1 MPEPVGKLHRE
12 RTRFYTTPGRTH
24 FYNTSRNHGF
34 SPGYTRTGY
43 FSQTSRKNLVGGF
56 SRLSTT
62 KSGFTTSFS
71 GENELE
77 CQNILCK
84 RGFLKRIFYSQFNN
98 LFNTDI
104 NTNNNCKKYGIILL
118 TLFFL
123 NLCITVLAFIAKDP
137 LTCRKELTDYSTGS
151 IHMVTIMPQDCNFS
165 SNGGKGFKIDHDKI
179 YVYYSILNY
188 PFHFSSVFK
197 LHSKLQFQ
205 GKISR
210 VNSDLDL
217 CGSYSKLHINGLHRV
232 INPCGSHVVNVYNDQ
247 FKFLRPKSESGKT
260 ETKADENSSDD
271 KAASDSRSS
280 GSRNDNANSNDDDD
294 DREEDLE
301 GWEEMELD
309 DRKELLISRQEY
321 GYSRNISKE
330 DRLTFNDYYWM
341 GDTIEYSKD
350 IKIGMAKDF
359 DLLNGWNSKNR
370 IYHQLNSENSGVGVR
385 NGHFVQ
391 WMSPAP
397 FPDFTKLYGVLQG
410 PAEVPLTFKFVNNYD
425 VTAFHGKKFLV
436 LKASSYNI
444 GNLLFL
450 RVIFMVFT
458 LLSLSFSLL
467 FLLYRPK
474 NQNNIFNLI

>member
-12 RTRFYTTPGRTH
+12 RTRFYTTPGRTY
-24 FYNTSRNHGF
+24 FYSTSRNHGF

-62 KSGFTTSFS
+62 KSGFTASFS

-77 CQNILCK
+77 FQNILCK
-84 RGFLKRIFYSQFNN
+84 RGFLKRIFYSQFNK

-104 NTNNNCKKYGIILL
+104 NNNNNCKKYGAILI
-118 TLFFL
+118 TLFIL

-137 LTCRKELTDYSTGS
+137 LICRKDLTGYSTGTS
-151 IHMVTIMPQDCNFS
+151 HMVTINPKDCNFS
-165 SNGGKGFKIDHDKI
+165 SNGINDFKIDHDKI
-179 YVYYSILNY
+179 YVYYNILNY

-217 CGSYSKLHINGLHRV
+217 CGSYSKLHSNGLHRV

-247 FKFLRPKSESGKT
+247 FKFLRPKSASGKK
-260 ETKADENSSDD
+260 EARAGDE
-271 KAASDSRSS
+271 AGGDSRNS
-280 GSRNDNANSNDDDD
+280 GSGDDNGHSNGDNDDRD
-294 DREEDLE
+294 EDLQ
-301 GWEEMELD
+301 GWDKMELD
-309 DRKELLISRQEY
+309 ESKELLIRHQEY
-321 GYSRNISKE
+321 GHSRNISKE
-330 DRLTFNDYYWM
+330 DRLTFNDYYWL
-341 GDTIEYSKD
+341 GDTIEYSKE
-350 IKIGMAKDF
+350 INIGMSKDF
-359 DLLNGWNSKNR
+359 DLLNGWNNKNR
-370 IYHQLNSENSGVGVR
+370 IYHQLNSENSGFGVR

-397 FPDFTKLYGVLQG
+397 FPDFTKLYGVLRG

-444 GNLLFL
+444 GNILFL
-450 RVIFMVFT
+450 RVTFMVFT
-458 LLSLSFSLL
+458 LLSLSFGLL

-474 NQNNIFNLI
+474 SQNNIFNLI

>member
-24 FYNTSRNHGF
+24 FYSASRNHGF
-34 SPGYTRTGY
+34 NSSYARTGY
-43 FSQTSRKNLVGGF
+43 FSQPSRKNLVGGF

-62 KSGFTTSFS
+62 KSGFTSSFS

-104 NTNNNCKKYGIILL
+104 KNNNNCKKYGAILL

-137 LTCRKELTDYSTGS
+137 VTCRKELTDYSTGTS
-151 IHMVTIMPQDCNFS
+151 HMVTINPQDCNLKS
-165 SNGGKGFKIDHDKI
+165 GGKGFKIDHDKI
-179 YVYYSILNY
+179 YVYYNILNY

-217 CGSYSKLHINGLHRV
+217 CGAYSKLHANGLHRV

-247 FKFLRPKSESGKT
+247 FKFLRPKSESRKNQRKVD
-260 ETKADENSSDD
+260 ESSADDGAAGSSSIPGSGDNSGNSRGADD
-271 KAASDSRSS
+271 GD
-280 GSRNDNANSNDDDD
+280 
-294 DREEDLE
+294 EDLRE
-301 GWEEMELD
+301 WDEMKLD
-309 DRKELLISRQEY
+309 DRKELLIRHHEY
-321 GYSRNISKE
+321 GHSRNISKE

-341 GDTIEYSKD
+341 GDTVEYSKE
-350 IKIGMAKDF
+350 INIGMSRDF
-359 DLLNGWNSKNR
+359 ELLNGWNYNNR
-370 IYHQLNSENSGVGVR
+370 MYHQLNSEVSGVGVR

-397 FPDFTKLYGVLQG
+397 FPDFTKLYGVLEG
-410 PAEVPLTFKFVNNYD
+410 PAEVPLTFKFVNNYN

-444 GNLLFL
+444 GNILFL
-450 RVIFMVFT
+450 RVLFMLFT
-458 LLSLSFSLL
+458 LLSLSFGLL
-467 FLLYRPK
+467 FTLYRPK
-474 NQNNIFNLI
+474 NQNSIFNLI